1 MPKYKIK
8 EDGTFKTREVVLG
21 KLTKMKMKIIGMEET
36 ALIPPYTVLVYSL
49 SVFSYN
55 YTRDGLIFLF
65 LMLLMWL
72 CGKGRLRFVCLL
84 MLICPVQSIWEDIA
98 SVMLLNYIIVIQ
110 RRTSGGSEEDIYK
123 VQVLMSRVC
132 LFSKCT
138 SVFHFI
144 YIVFLPFRRV
154 DDLTSMQLSCHK
166 QNRTR

>member
-84 MLICPVQSIWEDIA
+84 MLISPVQSICIA

-132 LFSKCT
+132 LFSLQM
-138 SVFHFI
+138 
-144 YIVFLPFRRV
+144 YIRISLHIHCLP
-154 DDLTSMQLSCHK
+154 SI
-166 QNRTR
+166 